1 MWSDFIMSRISS
13 YNDGNFQTNVMFS
26 VNYLHVSS
34 ALEELFSSFMDIN
47 HIGKE

>member
-1 MWSDFIMSRISS
+1 MWSNFILSRISS

-34 ALEELFSSFMDIN
+34 ALEKLFSNFMDIN
-47 HIGKE
+47 HIGRE